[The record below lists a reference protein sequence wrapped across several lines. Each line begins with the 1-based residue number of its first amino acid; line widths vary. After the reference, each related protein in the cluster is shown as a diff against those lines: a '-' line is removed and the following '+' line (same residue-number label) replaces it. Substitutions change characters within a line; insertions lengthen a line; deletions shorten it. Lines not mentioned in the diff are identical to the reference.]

1 MKGRTG
7 TMQRFFNHF
16 QPQLKWLFLVFMLM
30 LALSALIEFLYLGL
44 ARRTFIFYAINDG
57 LVTVEER
64 MLPVS
69 GGSIFASC
77 NIPLV
82 SIENDQGVPSREV
95 DLTRYV
101 EETLYGPTSPDAMP
115 LFPRDTRLRSLL
127 YQDDVVYV
135 DFTEE
140 AAMPPLESIHI
151 ESGGV
156 LENIKTLS
164 SGIRRNF
171 PFVRDICFFISGNA
185 VYTGTVF

>member
-1 MKGRTG
+1 M
-7 TMQRFFNHF
+7 FI
-16 QPQLKWLFLVFMLM
+16 
-30 LALSALIEFLYLGL
+30 LALAALIEFMYLGL

-69 GGSIFASC
+69 GGSVLASKK
-77 NIPLV
+77 IPLV

-101 EETLYGPTSPDAMP
+101 EETLYGPISPDAMP
-115 LFPRDTRLRSLL
+115 LFSRDARLKSLL
-127 YQDDVVYV
+127 YRDDVVYV
-135 DFTEE
+135 DFSEE
-140 AAMPPLESIHI
+140 AAMLPLENIHI
-151 ESGGV
+151 EGGGV

-171 PFVRDICFFISGNA
+171 PFVTDVRFFISGNA
-185 VYTGTVF
+185 VFTGTVF